1 MIFGLAFALITIV
14 REERYDKYGSPFT
27 LREKLSEE
35 SRLDIEDADQL
46 ISQRR
51 YAEAIDID
59 KRLLPMEPDNVLIL
73 QRMEE
78 LKTLMKLLGKDS
90 ENWQG

>member
-1 MIFGLAFALITIV
+1 
-14 REERYDKYGSPFT
+14 
-27 LREKLSEE
+27 
-35 SRLDIEDADQL
+35 L